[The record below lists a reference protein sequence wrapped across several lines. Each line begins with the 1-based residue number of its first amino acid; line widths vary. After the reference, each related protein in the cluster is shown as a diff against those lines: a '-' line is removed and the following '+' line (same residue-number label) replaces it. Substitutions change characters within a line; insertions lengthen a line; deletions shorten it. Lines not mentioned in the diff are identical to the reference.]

1 MGRFR
6 VRKGIPIIP
15 GFLRL
20 NASASAGRGKTS
32 SGTSW
37 TIHLG
42 KLISYNT
49 RTGVTSINP
58 PGPGSWQ
65 SAPRSTRQKAKERK
79 KALKAADREYWR
91 QYAEDKKAGREPDMR
106 GAPSR
111 RGPNG
116 QLPRKRRTAPAGGAG
131 RAGRRSRSQP
141 AARQSTGRQPSRTRS
156 QPDGVVHPAE
166 PRPAQPTVGGV
177 PVTASGVPMRPLRPA
192 EYGFLTE
199 AQRDEYAALPM
210 SMTGIT
216 AGEDSAGK
224 TQEEW
229 AAGLFPEYGGLR
241 AFQRARA
248 EREVADERAEQAVS
262 AMDALGMSQEEYNRL
277 PLAERQEIQRG
288 AGNCGAIT
296 KDGTPC
302 LNSKN
307 CPVPSHRSLV

>member
-6 VRKGIPIIP
+6 VRKSIPIIP
-15 GFLRL
+15 GILRL
-20 NASASAGRGKTS
+20 NASGSAGGGKTRG
-32 SGTSW
+32 GTSF

-49 RTGVTSINP
+49 RTGVTSVNP

-65 SAPRSTRQKAKERK
+65 SSPRSTRKKNKARK
-79 KALKAADREYWR
+79 QQLKAADREYWR
-91 QYAEDKKAGREPDMR
+91 TYAKDVKDGREPDMR

-116 QLPRKRRTAPAGGAG
+116 QLPRKRRATSVSG
-131 RAGRRSRSQP
+131 Q
-141 AARQSTGRQPSRTRS
+141 QSTRRAQPSQRRRPS
-156 QPDGVVHPAE
+156 DSRPPDVVHAAE
-166 PRPAQPTVGGV
+166 PRPPQREVGGV

-199 AQRDEYAALPM
+199 AQREEYAALPM

-216 AGEDSAGK
+216 AGEDTTGK
-224 TQEEW
+224 TQEQW

-241 AFQRARA
+241 AFQRSQA
-248 EREVADERAEQAVS
+248 EREAADERAEQAVS
-262 AMDALGMSQEEYNRL
+262 TLDALGMSQEEYNRL
-277 PLAERQEIQRG
+277 SLAERQNVQVN
-288 AGNCGAIT
+288 AGNCGAVT
-296 KDGTPC
+296 RDGTPC

-307 CPVPSHRSLV
+307 CPVPSHRSLL